1 MLSRK
6 EVSMFDEKLP
16 PRISPAKP
24 QAEPV
29 KLTTTTPIHAAFGGF
44 REHMG
49 RRDLTE
55 NTIKSFQYD
64 LNILGQFV
72 GQSRPVGSIS
82 TKDLND
88 FIEWL
93 LHGRGVP
100 CNQKSLGRR
109 ITSLKVFFAWLAD
122 TGVIPSD
129 PAAPLVHKPV
139 STPLPDILFDAQV
152 EQLLATTNMLRH
164 GDPQSAGERKP
175 DARPHLL
182 VSLLLTTGIKKSE
195 CMALVLNHL
204 DLSEP
209 DAPAV
214 WIRYGDARHRHKER
228 KLKLDAAW
236 PRVLEEYKA
245 QYKISD
251 KLFPCTARN
260 LEYVLRDVGQLAGLP
275 KPVSFEMLRWTC
287 AVRDSRSGMSAEQ
300 LRHKLGLSKVT
311 WEEAGAKIA
320 KLAAPAL

>member
-1 MLSRK
+1 MLLRK
-6 EVSMFDEKLP
+6 EISMFDEKLP
-16 PRISPAKP
+16 PRISPAKS

-29 KLTTTTPIHAAFGGF
+29 KLTATTPLHAALGGF
-44 REHMG
+44 REHMA
-49 RRDLTE
+49 RRNLTE

-72 GQSRPVGSIS
+72 SQSRP
-82 TKDLND
+82 
-88 FIEWL
+88 
-93 LHGRGVP
+93 
-100 CNQKSLGRR
+100 
-109 ITSLKVFFAWLAD
+109 
-122 TGVIPSD
+122 VIPSD

-164 GDPQSAGERKP
+164 SDSQGAGERKP

-209 DAPAV
+209 EAPAV

-228 KLKLDAAW
+228 RLKLDAAW

-245 QYKISD
+245 QYKIND

-260 LEYVLRDVGQLAGLP
+260 LEYVLRDVGQLADLP

-287 AVRDSRSGMSAEQ
+287 AVRDARSGMSEEQ
-300 LRHKLGLSKVT
+300 LRHKLGLSKIT
-311 WEEAGAKIA
+311 WEEAGTKIA